1 MAKTL
6 RVAKTVG
13 GEIFVVSTILNIGT
27 PNAKVACYGYV
38 VSWKQVN
45 SKGDCSYKYS
55 EMKTFLRDKVELFE
69 VEGNVEFFQ
78 AQSKQYIAHLKSK
91 GHVVTTSRS
100 GKTYTDHGTQQMIEA
115 RRKYN
120 EEVQHLNEIFRNIH
134 MSLFG
139 K

>member
-6 RVAKTVG
+6 RVAKTVN

-27 PNAKVACYGYV
+27 PKAKVACYGYV

-45 SKGDCSYKYS
+45 SKGDCSFKYS

-69 VEGNVEFFQ
+69 VEGNVAFFQ
-78 AQSKQYIAHLKSK
+78 AQTNQYLAHLKSK
-91 GHVVTTSRS
+91 GHVVTTSRT

-115 RRKYN
+115 RQKYN
-120 EEVQHLNEIFRNIH
+120 AEVRELNAIFKNIH
-134 MSLFG
+134 MSIFG